1 MDRFY
6 FQTKLDDDNVDMILD
21 YDVRDDTIVLNLS
34 VFQNSV
40 SPRREDGR
48 ISFDSLIDGVLAS
61 GAFNTG
67 TEASEA
73 DDRIIF
79 NTSTGALL
87 YDADGVGGAAA
98 IQFATLI
105 GLTGTLTAA
114 DFEVT
119 PFSFW

>member
-1 MDRFY
+1 MDKFY
-6 FQTKLDDDNVDMILD
+6 FQTGLGSDNVDKILEFSA
-21 YDVRDDTIVLNLS
+21 RDDKIVLKFG
-34 VFQNSV
+34 VFDNCV
-40 SPRREDGR
+40 SPRRENGS
-48 ISFDSLIDGVLAS
+48 IYWNQVTDGVLAS

-119 PFSFW
+119 PFTYY